1 MVYSLGIDAG
11 GTYTDS
17 VLLDDDTDSILDSNK
32 ALTTYPDPLNGIK
45 NSIDGLDQ
53 EKLKKVKIVSV
64 STTLSTNTIL
74 EGTGFPVG
82 LFLIGNYDL
91 KEKLPTPHYVKVAG
105 GHTYNGGEKEP
116 LDEEAVRDFAVK
128 IKDKVAAFAISSFFS
143 IRNPDHEIRAKQI
156 IREATGLPVVCA
168 HELSQ
173 DLGAFERATTAF
185 FNAQLLPITERFMST
200 VEKDVTS
207 RGISPKIF
215 MLKCDGSVIGIK
227 SALEKPIESIFS
239 GPAGSLVGASF
250 LTGNDSCAVIDV
262 GGTSTDISVIK
273 DGVPEMSE
281 MGAVVG
287 GWKTRVKAIKM
298 ETSAMGGDSHIWVK
312 DGKLN
317 VGPRRVIPLCR
328 AADLYPD
335 FLELLKINPMPT
347 KTLIGMNFQPT
358 TFFTRTEYEA
368 MGLNDLEQEL
378 LDSISSSPTSLREL
392 RSRMGRY
399 PSTRILDSL
408 IQKRLVQCIGFTP
421 TDALHVLGDYTARNV
436 EAAEVGAE
444 YLGSLCKRTGEEFAR
459 YVKETF
465 AKNMASDLISF
476 FLEGIPREE
485 IRKIF
490 DIDCPTKFK
499 VDIPVVLIG
508 GPVVAYKDILGNI
521 IDAEIIVP
529 KYSDVGNAT
538 GALAAKGVRRVD
550 FLIRPASMAA
560 PDWEYYVF
568 SEKGRQS
575 FYEYKDAIKYA
586 RETGQSM
593 VMQYMEDAGLDP
605 DHVEIDVK
613 KDEIVPEGWDFP
625 METKIRIMGVGTRLI
640 DEEA

>member
-1 MVYSLGIDAG
+1 
-11 GTYTDS
+11 
-17 VLLDDDTDSILDSNK
+17 
-32 ALTTYPDPLNGIK
+32 
-45 NSIDGLDQ
+45 
-53 EKLKKVKIVSV
+53 
-64 STTLSTNTIL
+64 
-74 EGTGFPVG
+74 
-82 LFLIGNYDL
+82 
-91 KEKLPTPHYVKVAG
+91 
-105 GHTYNGGEKEP
+105 
-116 LDEEAVRDFAVK
+116 
-128 IKDKVAAFAISSFFS
+128 
-143 IRNPDHEIRAKQI
+143 
-156 IREATGLPVVCA
+156 
-168 HELSQ
+168 
-173 DLGAFERATTAF
+173 
-185 FNAQLLPITERFMST
+185 MST

-408 IQKRLVQCIGFTP
+408 IQKRLVQCIGFTS
-421 TDALHVLGDYTARNV
+421 TDALHVLGDYTACNV

-444 YLGSLCKRTGEEFAR
+444 YLGSLCKRTGEEFAK

-476 FLEGIPREE
+476 FLEGIPGEE

-508 GPVVAYKDILGNI
+508 GPVVAYKDILGSI

-529 KYSDVGNAT
+529 EYSDVGNAT